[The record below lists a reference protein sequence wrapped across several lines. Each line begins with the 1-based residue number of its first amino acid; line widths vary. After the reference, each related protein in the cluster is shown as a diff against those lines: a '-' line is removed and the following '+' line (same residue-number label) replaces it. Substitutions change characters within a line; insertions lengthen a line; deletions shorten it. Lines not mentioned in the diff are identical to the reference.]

1 MLAGIQIGRLDVLL
15 HVERETI
22 TRDSINAA
30 VSTWSVHKNLY
41 GKRIWNDSPE
51 SFESKQLV
59 GSDNVQFMVRCDE
72 TLETT
77 MRFKQHMDTT
87 YFYIRNVQH
96 WFREGYTMVTAE
108 RRDNQ

>member
-1 MLAGIQIGRLDVLL
+1 MLAGIKIGHLDALL
-15 HVERETI
+15 HVERETV

-30 VSTWSVHKNLY
+30 NSIWSGYKNIY

-59 GSDNVQFMVRCDE
+59 GSDDVQFLVRCDE
-72 TLETT
+72 VLEST
-77 MRFKQHMDTT
+77 MRFKQHLDTT

-96 WFREGYTMVTAE
+96 WFREGYTMITAE